1 MKTILSLL
9 LFLCYSTIMAQ
20 QDIDVSSNISTKTIT
35 VKTGNQVYNMINVV
49 STSKYNVTAEKKNS
63 NISELVFKGQDVAKA
78 ALASTHRIGDFTLKR
93 GQELKITI
101 VETPIGGGTPNTFTY
116 TYRTEKR
123 GEWRSTFGFNF
134 VYLTNNNTY
143 FSDANDDNTFT
154 ITESNN
160 KENFIYYPT
169 LMFSWVS
176 NNHIDKWKNWKAGFS
191 GGIGYDFK
199 TSLSVFA
206 GGSLIY
212 NENITITAGLAFHN
226 QQRLSSNYSENDI
239 INENLTFEQLHT
251 DYIRVNPFISIAF
264 RLDRNPFASS
274 N

>member
-1 MKTILSLL
+1 MKAIISFFLL
-9 LFLCYSTIMAQ
+9 LNSLILIA
-20 QDIDVSSNISTKTIT
+20 QDIDVSSNVMSKQVPLAAGNYTFKMTNIDTNSTYAIE
-35 VKTGNQVYNMINVV
+35 V
-49 STSKYNVTAEKKNS
+49 EKKDLDINQ
-63 NISELVFKGQDVAKA
+63 LVTPAGFA
-78 ALASTHRIGDFTLKR
+78 ALALAAPITDYTIGSFPLSK
-93 GQELKITI
+93 GEEIKITI
-101 VETPIGGGTPNTFTY
+101 KATDTAGSIKTY
-116 TYRTEKR
+116 IYVYQTEKR

-143 FSDANDDNTFT
+143 FSDPNGDNTFT
-154 ITESNN
+154 INESNN
-160 KENFIYYPT
+160 KENFVYYPT

-212 NENITITAGLAFHN
+212 NENITITAGLTFHN
-226 QQRLSSNYSENDI
+226 QKRLSSNYSENDI
-239 INENLTFEQLHT
+239 INENLTFDQLHT
-251 DYIRVNPFISIAF
+251 DYIRVNPFVSISF
-264 RLDRNPFASS
+264 RLDRNPFETS